1 MQETRETGS
10 NPRSGRFP
18 WRREW
23 QPTPIFLPG
32 EFQGQRSLAG
42 CSSWGHKLLNITERA
57 HTHAGRFLQFLK
69 FWHSRHGSPS
79 CGASVLCGTDMFW
92 EAAAK
97 MKSNFRENNQ
107 GCIYPKRQE
116 SLHSRPNFV
125 IITFLLKGTE
135 TRKNTERYEKVEVS
149 GNGLNII
156 LAISACCLD
165 IP

>member
-1 MQETRETGS
+1 MQETQETGS

-42 CSSWGHKLLNITERA
+42 CSSWGCKQLNTTEHA
-57 HTHAGRFLQFLK
+57 PTHVGRFLQFLK
-69 FWHSRHGSPS
+69 FWHSCHGSPS
-79 CGASVLCGTDMFW
+79 CGASVLCSTEMFW
-92 EAAAK
+92 EVAAK
-97 MKSNFRENNQ
+97 MKSNFRENEQ
-107 GCIYPKRQE
+107 SCIYPKRQE
-116 SLHSRPNFV
+116 SFYSRANFV
-125 IITFLLKGTE
+125 IITFLLKGIE

-149 GNGLNII
+149 GNCLSII
-156 LAISACCLD
+156 LSSSACCLD